1 MRRRG
6 RVSLSPI
13 EMDDAVLEPIDSS
26 DVDSDCVPLDSRER
40 ALIGTDSAQ
49 ASFDCPLDSQKTSP
63 TPSNC
68 EADFCEAYLEHL
80 WGPKRVAYFFRPNF
94 SRSRNESVS
103 RRKGTAAEPLYLG
116 GYPTGMLRGARVP
129 FRPDLKPWLVKPVVL
144 PERAGRKLSLNQQ
157 LSTLSSHSG
166 SLTPNERRLSDG
178 SSLLENLRLHAGL
191 NCGAKSVWEFLR
203 SKSYELLVKLEQEL
217 DADMRATFDAFTRER
232 VLRGEEK
239 PPLCD
244 FVRENHS
251 NALSNTMRNLK
262 APRMEKQFRK
272 LRAMVSWA
280 ERNQDQFR
288 IAAFQHDL
296 KDMLTDEEISK
307 LVSEKL
313 GKRPPIQP
321 GFCVISQAEADQIS
335 GILPLVHI
343 RQNLGPLERPKP
355 ALEE

>member
-1 MRRRG
+1 
-6 RVSLSPI
+6 
-13 EMDDAVLEPIDSS
+13 
-26 DVDSDCVPLDSRER
+26 
-40 ALIGTDSAQ
+40 
-49 ASFDCPLDSQKTSP
+49 
-63 TPSNC
+63 
-68 EADFCEAYLEHL
+68 
-80 WGPKRVAYFFRPNF
+80 
-94 SRSRNESVS
+94 
-103 RRKGTAAEPLYLG
+103 
-116 GYPTGMLRGARVP
+116 MLRGARVP
-129 FRPDLKPWLVKPVVL
+129 FRPDLKPWLIKPVML
-144 PERAGRKLSLNQQ
+144 PERVGRRSSLIQQ
-157 LSTLSSHSG
+157 LSNLSSQSG
-166 SLTPNERRLSDG
+166 SLTPSERRLSDG
-178 SSLLENLRLHAGL
+178 SGLLENLRLHAGL
-191 NCGAKSVWEFLR
+191 NCSAKSVWEFLR

-217 DADMRATFDAFTRER
+217 DADMRATFDAFVRER

-251 NALSNTMRNLK
+251 HALSNTMRNLK

-296 KDMLTDEEISK
+296 KDMLTDDEISK

-335 GILPLVHI
+335 GFLPQTHA
-343 RQNLGPLERPKP
+343 RQNLGPLEKAKPVLEDLFPEETLKMASGKSTHKQVDYMRRCRPGPKDAERIP
-355 ALEE
+355 QPDQPHSRFLYVRPSGRPYDETENSARPIESL